1 MSANWLAGL
10 TEDERHI
17 VVGCL
22 LHSLHDIEST
32 YLVGRSEVAEALT
45 AEIDRWVND
54 GGTPTGF
61 VAKIPEEAREPLW
74 ASMWAT
80 VLNIHQPQDNLPAS
94 GWEALERALAL
105 VDQFDAGRSSGLRPQ
120 PVA

>member
-1 MSANWLAGL
+1 
-10 TEDERHI
+10 
-17 VVGCL
+17 
-22 LHSLHDIEST
+22 
-32 YLVGRSEVAEALT
+32 
-45 AEIDRWVND
+45 
-54 GGTPTGF
+54 
-61 VAKIPEEAREPLW
+61 
-74 ASMWAT
+74 MWAT